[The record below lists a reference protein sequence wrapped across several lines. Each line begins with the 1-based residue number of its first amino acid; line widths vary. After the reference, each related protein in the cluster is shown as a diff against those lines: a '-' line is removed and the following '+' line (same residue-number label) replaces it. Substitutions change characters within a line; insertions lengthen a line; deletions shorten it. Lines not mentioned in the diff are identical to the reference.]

1 MPDVLLSSDYIAVIN
16 SFNCDEVFVAVGF
29 KKKINKKLKKKKKKY
44 IYIAFILLNYLL
56 FSVNINDSPS
66 LSFYKNNEF

>member
-1 MPDVLLSSDYIAVIN
+1 MKVLL
-16 SFNCDEVFVAVGF
+16 AVG
-29 KKKINKKLKKKKKKY
+29 LKKY
-44 IYIAFILLNYLL
+44 IYIYLYIAFILLNYLL